1 MDMLFR
7 RCALYLHIGN
17 NDMVLI
23 RNIVGAFDLGK
34 MKNSKHNKKF
44 LAKFSEKELKENK
57 TLIITIENGL
67 LKTCFTNISVMTI
80 KKRIDNIRSI
90 TKEK

>member
-23 RNIVGAFDLGK
+23 RNVIGVFDIEKL
-34 MKNSKHNKKF
+34 KNNKNNEKF
-44 LAKFSEKELKENK
+44 MTIISNKDLKDNK
-57 TLIITIENGL
+57 TMVLTLENGL
-67 LKTCFTNISVMTI
+67 LKPYLTNISVMTI
-80 KKRIDNIRSI
+80 KKRI
-90 TKEK
+90 EKVFL

>member
-23 RNIVGAFDLGK
+23 RNVIGVFDLDK
-34 MKNSKHNKKF
+34 IKNSKYNKKF
-44 LAKFSEKELKENK
+44 LFKFSEKALKENK
-57 TLIITIENGL
+57 TLVLTSENGV
-67 LKTCFTNISVMTI
+67 LKHYFTNISVMTI
-80 KKRIDNIRSI
+80 KKRIDNIRV
-90 TKEK
+90 

>member
-1 MDMLFR
+1 M
-7 RCALYLHIGN
+7 YLHIGN

-57 TLIITIENGL
+57 TLILTIENGL